1 MQFKASRSFLPDK
14 RSRFLRSSINIFRL
28 IYMKGD
34 NDIQFRQKCQSC
46 AIKNMDYFCDLSAPD
61 LKQFESI
68 KVTKAYPKDSILFF
82 EGQPSKGVYLLCQGK
97 VKLSTSSP
105 DGKIIILGIAEAGE
119 ILGLSAAI
127 NGLDYETTA
136 ETLEL
141 CRVNYVTTAEFVLFL
156 QTHPNACLSAAR
168 QLSRNYHTAFRQVC
182 ALGLSESVADK
193 LAKLFLNWSRNST
206 LANGNSAVHLKNF
219 FTHEEIAEMIGTSRE
234 TVTRVLRY
242 FRENEILTLKGS
254 NLVIHDR
261 QRLKSV
267 VGMRG
272 SYRPEM

>member
-1 MQFKASRSFLPDK
+1 
-14 RSRFLRSSINIFRL
+14 
-28 IYMKGD
+28 MKIL
-34 NDIQFRQKCQSC
+34 NEIQIQQKCQSC
-46 AIKNMDYFCDLSAPD
+46 GLKDIEFFCDLSTSN
-61 LKQFESI
+61 LKDFESI

-105 DGKIIILGIAEAGE
+105 DGKIIILGIAEPGE

-141 CRVNYVTTAEFVLFL
+141 CQVNYISTTEFINFL
-156 QTHPNACLSAAR
+156 QTNPAACLSAAR
-168 QLSRNYHTAFRQVC
+168 QLSRSYHTAFRQVC

-193 LAKLFLNWSRNST
+193 LAKLFLNWSRDSNGT
-206 LANGNSAVHLKNF
+206 NGNAAVHLKNF

-234 TVTRVLRY
+234 TVTRALRY

-254 NLVIHDR
+254 NLVIHDP

-267 VGMRG
+267 VGTRG
-272 SYRPEM
+272 FRSEM

>member
-1 MQFKASRSFLPDK
+1 
-14 RSRFLRSSINIFRL
+14 
-28 IYMKGD
+28 MKVL
-34 NDIQFRQKCQSC
+34 NDIQIQQKCQSC
-46 AIKNMDYFCDLSAPD
+46 GLTNTDYFCDLSTTD
-61 LKQFESI
+61 LKQIESI
-68 KVTKAYPKDSILFF
+68 KVTKAYPKDSILYF
-82 EGQPSKGVYLLCQGK
+82 EGQASKGVYLLCQGR

-127 NGLDYETTA
+127 NGLEYETTA

-141 CRVNYVTTAEFVLFL
+141 CQVNYVPTNDFVHFL
-156 QTHPNACLSAAR
+156 QNNPAACLSAAR

-193 LAKLFLNWSRNST
+193 LAKLFLNWSQNSIGV
-206 LANGNSAVHLKNF
+206 NSNSAVHLKNF

-234 TVTRVLRY
+234 TVTRVLRH

-267 VGMRG
+267 VGTRG
-272 SYRPEM
+272 FRTEM